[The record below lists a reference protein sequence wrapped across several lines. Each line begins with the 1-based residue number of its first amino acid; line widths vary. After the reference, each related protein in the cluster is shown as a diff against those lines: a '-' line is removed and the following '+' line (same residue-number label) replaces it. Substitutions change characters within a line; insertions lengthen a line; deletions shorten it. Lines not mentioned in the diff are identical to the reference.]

1 MSKVSESRVEAGTG
15 PGAAAG
21 ESREPTPE
29 EQIDATAWRVIRD
42 VALIGL
48 LRPAGRKPSQ
58 LTLEQQ
64 NDALE
69 PLIPTLVGAHGMLR
83 ECIRQAVLLG
93 VNRVHVSLHGQ
104 PGVDHEMLSEA
115 VDFHGNLPAVV
126 EDDSPFILE

>member
-1 MSKVSESRVEAGTG
+1 ME
-15 PGAAAG
+15 G
-21 ESREPTPE
+21 EDREPTPE

-42 VALIGL
+42 VALIAL

-58 LTLEQQ
+58 LSLQEQ

-83 ECIRQAVLLG
+83 ECVRQALLLG
-93 VNRVHVSLHGQ
+93 VQRVHHSLHGQ
-104 PGVDHEMLSEA
+104 PGVDHEMLDEA

-126 EDDSPFILE
+126 DDDEPFILE